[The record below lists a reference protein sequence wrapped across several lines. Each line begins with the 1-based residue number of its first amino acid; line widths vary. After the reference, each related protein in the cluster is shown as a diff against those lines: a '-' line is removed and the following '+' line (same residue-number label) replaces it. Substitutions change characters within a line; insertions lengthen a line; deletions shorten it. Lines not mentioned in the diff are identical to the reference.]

1 MTYPETIILAIG
13 GTHGDFLLQSC
24 EIMTSGE
31 IIKLNVEHSGRVN
44 WESRFKKNM
53 NASFHKGKKI
63 FIDTESNYFNKIE
76 LSHVYY
82 DEFNNWSSKFFYIDF
97 SKEVIDTILDMY
109 IQKVC
114 NNNIDKTLFYLKEY
128 IADNLCKKIN
138 KQNYREVMRTLWWNA
153 IQKYKKIK
161 NIQKIDIVSFYT
173 FEKMCK
179 ILIELKV
186 YNELHCEIYEKFYQE
201 WHKKNEKFIQNIIKK

>member
-1 MTYPETIILAIG
+1 MIYPETIILAIG
-13 GTHGDFLLQSC
+13 GTHGDFLLKSC
-24 EIMTSGE
+24 ELMTSGKVA
-31 IIKLNVEHSGRVN
+31 KLNVEHNGRVY

-53 NASFHKGKKI
+53 NTSFSKGKKD
-63 FIDTESNYFNKIE
+63 FIETGFKYFNKIE

-82 DEFNNWSSKFFYIDF
+82 DEFNNWPSKFFYIDF

-114 NNNIDKTLFYLKEY
+114 DNDVDKVLFYLKEY
-128 IADNLCKKIN
+128 IADDLYKKIN
-138 KQNYREVMRTLWWNA
+138 KEDYREVMRILWWNA

-161 NIQKIDIVSFYT
+161 DIQKIDIISFYT

-186 YNELHCEIYEKFYQE
+186 YNEFHLKIYEKFYQE
-201 WHKKNEKFIQNIIKK
+201 WYKKNEKFIQNIIKE